1 MSGGV
6 GPSDDILLP
15 KEPTA
20 ETTRSVP
27 VDSPRYRISFWHVN
41 SLVVMGLLSV
51 SGVVSLEDFA
61 FVVFSLVY
69 VYFLSRIAFPR
80 VSGREDPPVFG
91 KNNRILNIYVLFGGI
106 IGMLLPI
113 AYIFEGV
120 YGGDKEGIKAAAS
133 HLFLLSAQV
142 VMEGVS
148 FNGGF
153 SLPIRAFVPV
163 FYNSR
168 RIFTLVEWLRCEIY
182 KPEMGDSGGARRL
195 YFGRAIAV
203 ANMAFWCFNLFGFL
217 LPVYLPKVFK
227 LYHSPQKARD

>member
-15 KEPTA
+15 KEPKA
-20 ETTRSVP
+20 ETTESVRP
-27 VDSPRYRISFWHVN
+27 EAPRFRISFWHLN
-41 SLVVMGLLSV
+41 SLVVMVVLSASGMV
-51 SGVVSLEDFA
+51 SVEDFA

-69 VYFLSRIAFPR
+69 LYFLSRIAFPKVSDR
-80 VSGREDPPVFG
+80 VDPPVFG
-91 KNNRILNIYVLFGGI
+91 KKNKILNLYVLFAGI
-106 IGMLLPI
+106 IGLLLPI

-120 YGGDKEGIKAAAS
+120 YCGDKEGIKAAAP
-133 HLFLLSAQV
+133 HLFLLSGQV

-153 SLPIRAFVPV
+153 SLPVRAFVPV

-168 RIFTLVEWLRCEIY
+168 RIFALVEWLRGEIY
-182 KPEMGDSGGARRL
+182 KPEMGDTGGARRL
-195 YFGRAIAV
+195 YFGRAIAM
-203 ANMAFWCFNLFGFL
+203 ANMALWCFNLFGFL

-227 LYHSPQKARD
+227 LYYSPQKAKD